1 MSNPWRLFILDCD
14 SSIKPEAKEWGIS
27 KQIIWTLFIVVNIDL
42 ILGINMIIAIL
53 GKKWWKQKL
62 RIEYSNVTLLRI
74 SDKCSTKWFDHENLL
89 QLVELILQ
97 KSHELN
103 QMPTSAFYFGHP
115 FKVSSPLMFLLFNPY
130 TSNFCLNL
138 NIIT

>member
-74 SDKCSTKWFDHENLL
+74 SDKCRAGSDSIMKICSNLL
-89 QLVELILQ
+89 SWYYRNRMNWIKCQLQLFTLGILLKFLHPWCFYCLI
-97 KSHELN
+97 HV
-103 QMPTSAFYFGHP
+103 PVIF
-115 FKVSSPLMFLLFNPY
+115 V
-130 TSNFCLNL
+130 
-138 NIIT
+138 

>member
-42 ILGINMIIAIL
+42 ILGINMIITIL

-74 SDKCSTKWFDHENLL
+74 SDKCSTKWFVKICSNLL
-89 QLVELILQ
+89 SWYYRNGMNWIKCRLKLFTLAILLRFLHPWCFYCLI
-97 KSHELN
+97 HV
-103 QMPTSAFYFGHP
+103 TVIF
-115 FKVSSPLMFLLFNPY
+115 V
-130 TSNFCLNL
+130 
-138 NIIT
+138 